1 MYNIGIDLGGTNIA
15 AGLVDENYKII
26 RKASIETNASRPADE
41 IVKDMAK
48 VCMQICEEQGISIDE
63 VESVG
68 IATPGTA
75 DSDNGIVIYAN
86 NLPFREYPIAEKL
99 MSYLPVK
106 KVLIA
111 NDADAAAYGEVVAG
125 AGKGHKDFVMITLGT
140 GVGGGIIIN
149 GKLYSGFN
157 HAGGE
162 LGHMVIVHN
171 GVQCSCGRK
180 GCWEA
185 YSSATALIRMT
196 KEKMAECK
204 DSAMWEYVGGDIEK
218 VNGRTSFDCMRK
230 GDAAATSV
238 VDEYIAYLSTG
249 SANIINI
256 FQPSVLAFGGGISNE
271 KENLLKPLQAKIE
284 GEVYGMTSNKN
295 ATQLKIAELRNDA
308 GIIGAA
314 SLYAM

>member
-1 MYNIGIDLGGTNIA
+1 MYSIGIDLGGTNIA
-15 AGLVDENYKII
+15 AGLVSEDFKII
-26 RKASIETNASRPADE
+26 SKASVETRAEREADE
-41 IVKDMAK
+41 IVKDMAA
-48 VCMQICEEQGISIDE
+48 VCRKLCEDNGLTVADI
-63 VESVG
+63 ESVG

-75 DSDNGIVIYAN
+75 DPDRGVVVYAN
-86 NLPFREYPIAEKL
+86 NLPFRNYPIRDKLKAEF
-99 MSYLPVK
+99 PVS

-111 NDADAAAYGEVVAG
+111 NDANAAAYGEAVAG
-125 AGKGHKDFVMITLGT
+125 AGAGQKDFVMITLGT
-140 GVGGGIIIN
+140 GVGGGIIAD

-157 HAGGE
+157 FAGGE

-196 KEKMAECK
+196 KEKMEECK
-204 DSAMWEYVGGDIEK
+204 DSAMWDYVDGDINK

-230 GDAAATSV
+230 GDKAAKEV
-238 VDEYIAYLSTG
+238 VDTYMSYLATG
-249 SANIINI
+249 TSNIINI

-271 KENLLKPLQAKIE
+271 RDNLLKPLSELVVKE
-284 GEVYGMTSNKN
+284 TYGMDGN
-295 ATQLKIAELRNDA
+295 ARTQLKIAELRNDA

-314 SLYAM
+314 ALR

>member
-1 MYNIGIDLGGTNIA
+1 MYSIGIDLGGTNIA
-15 AGLVDENYKII
+15 AGLVNEEFKII
-26 RKASIETNASRPADE
+26 SKASVETRAEREADE
-41 IVKDMAK
+41 IVKDMGAVCRKLCEDNGLK
-48 VCMQICEEQGISIDE
+48 VEDIA
-63 VESVG
+63 SVG

-75 DSDNGIVIYAN
+75 DPERGVVVYAN
-86 NLPFREYPIAEKL
+86 NLPFRNYPIAEKL
-99 MSYLPVK
+99 KACFPVS

-111 NDADAAAYGEVVAG
+111 NDANAAAYGEAVAG
-125 AGKGHKDFVMITLGT
+125 AGKGKKDFVMITLGT
-140 GVGGGIIIN
+140 GVGGGIIAD

-157 HAGGE
+157 FAGGE

-196 KEKMAECK
+196 KEKMLECK
-204 DSAMWEYVGGDIEK
+204 DSAMWEYAEGDIEK

-230 GDAAATSV
+230 GDKAAKEV
-238 VDEYIAYLSTG
+238 VDTYMSYLATG
-249 SANIINI
+249 TANIINI

-271 KENLLKPLQAKIE
+271 RENLLKPLSELVEKE
-284 GEVYGMTSNKN
+284 TYGMDGNSR
-295 ATQLKIAELRNDA
+295 TQLKIAELRNDA

-314 SLYAM
+314 ALR